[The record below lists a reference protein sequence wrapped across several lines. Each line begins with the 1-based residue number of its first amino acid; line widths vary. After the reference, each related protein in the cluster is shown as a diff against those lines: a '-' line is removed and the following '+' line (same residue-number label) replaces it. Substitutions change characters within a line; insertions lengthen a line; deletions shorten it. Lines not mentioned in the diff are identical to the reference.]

1 MKFQRGA
8 SPTQARVAR
17 WPVPGEGPLRRGCLL
32 VFVTVLIVIVDMVD
46 PQEGRA
52 SAFFIREQSAA
63 AMGSAFADAAAG
75 AGDPTYM
82 FFNGAALGRQSGSSV
97 AVVGTSVLSQA
108 RLRNGA
114 ARTFTGAPIAG
125 NDGGDAGG
133 FSAIPATYGTWDVS
147 RDLGWSE
154 EVRLGVAVNAPF
166 GFETEYRDNWIG
178 RYYAVQSRLRTI
190 NVNPII
196 AWLPF
201 EGVSVA
207 MGLQAQRIDAKL
219 TNAIDFGSFGAA
231 SGVPGAV
238 PGGQDGFAKLTGDD
252 WGFGWTMG
260 LLFEPG
266 AGTRLGIG
274 YRSHIRHELQGDA
287 RLRLDDAGIG
297 AALGQSAGTSAAR
310 ANLTLPEIVS
320 FGLHQQLDEDWSIMA
335 EATWTR
341 WSRYRVLGVQFE
353 NQDLPDEYTEEDWRD
368 TWFLAGGTSVRLD
381 PEWTLRCG
389 VAWDQSPVPSRTR
402 TPRTPANS
410 GIMLGLG
417 VGWQPSPSVSL
428 AAAFTHFFIESAR
441 INLESSS
448 PGNAARGDLS
458 GSNRNSVDAFG
469 LQLVWGF

>member
-1 MKFQRGA
+1 MNFQRGA
-8 SPTQARVAR
+8 TPTQARVPRRPA
-17 WPVPGEGPLRRGCLL
+17 PGEGPLRRGRLL
-32 VFVTVLIVIVDMVD
+32 VVLAVMVAVVDMAD

-63 AMGSAFADAAAG
+63 AMGSAFADATAG
-75 AGDPTYM
+75 ANDPTYL
-82 FFNGAALGRQSGSSV
+82 FFNGAALGRQPGTGV
-97 AVVGTSVLSQA
+97 AVVGSSVLSRA
-108 RLRNGA
+108 RFRNGA
-114 ARTFTGAPIAG
+114 ARTSTGAPVAG
-125 NDGGDAGG
+125 NDGGDGGG
-133 FSAIPATYGTWDVS
+133 FWAVPATYGAWNIS
-147 RDLGWSE
+147 RDLGWTE
-154 EVRLGVAVNAPF
+154 DVRLGVAVNAPF
-166 GFETEYRDNWIG
+166 GFETEYRNNWVG

-190 NVNPII
+190 NVNPLI

-207 MGLQAQRIDAKL
+207 LGLQAQRIDARL
-219 TNAIDFGSFGAA
+219 TNAIDFGSLGAA
-231 SGVPGAV
+231 NGVPGAI
-238 PGGQDGFAKLTGDD
+238 PGGQDGLAKLTGDD

-260 LLFEPG
+260 LLIEPA

-274 YRSHIRHELQGDA
+274 YRSQIRHELEGDA

-310 ANLTLPEIVS
+310 AKLTLPEIVS

-335 EATWTR
+335 EAAWTR
-341 WSRYRVLGVQFE
+341 WSRYRVLRVQFE
-353 NQDLPDEYTEEDWRD
+353 NQELPDEYSEEDWRD
-368 TWFLAGGTSVRLD
+368 TWFLAGGASVRITPD
-381 PEWTLRCG
+381 WTLRWG

-417 VGWQPSPSVSL
+417 VGWQPSPNVSL
-428 AAAFTHFFIESAR
+428 AAALTHFFIESAR

-458 GSNRNSVDAFG
+458 GSSRNSVDAFAV
-469 LQLVWGF
+469 QLVWGF